1 MCKKNCTFAAIFR
14 ETGIFE
20 LEINNLNSDD

>member
-1 MCKKNCTFAAIFR
+1 MCKFFTTFAAIFR

-20 LEINNLNSDD
+20 LAFFNLKSYD